1 MGKWGGGVAGSG
13 RKSENDSPRGQ
24 PVLRRVQGGA
34 ERLGPAE
41 GGSELEHFIPIN
53 QWGPVWVE
61 SCPWQTRDIVNV
73 I

>member
-13 RKSENDSPRGQ
+13 GKSENDSPRGQ
-24 PVLRRVQGGA
+24 PVLTRVQGRA
-34 ERLGPAE
+34 ERL

-53 QWGPVWVE
+53 QWGPVWVK
-61 SCPWQTRDIVNV
+61 SCPWQTMDIVNV